1 MAEVG
6 LFAYGTLQP
15 GYAAYAQL
23 CADQVIAVEPAI
35 VLGQLYKLPMGYP
48 ALILQGSQ
56 PVYGHR
62 LRFANDTILSVLDDY
77 EQHDP
82 QVMADCFPG
91 QDLAHLDYR
100 RQPVEMLTPIGTL
113 LDWAWAYV
121 MSPAQVER
129 LQGVL
134 WPSGKW

>member
-1 MAEVG
+1 MAEAW

-15 GYAAYAQL
+15 GYPAYAQL

-48 ALILQGSQ
+48 ALILRGSQ

-62 LRFANDTILSVLDDY
+62 LRFANDGIFSALDEY

-82 QVMADCFPG
+82 QALANYFPG
-91 QDLAHLDYR
+91 QDGGHLAYQR
-100 RQPVEMLTPIGTL
+100 RPVEVLTLTGTP
-113 LDWAWAYV
+113 LDGAWAYV
-121 MSPAQVER
+121 MSPPQVEW